1 MGNLGT
7 LYTGSGFGVFSEKK
21 SGKTKMRFLNQHN
34 FVATWSLILKFLH
47 GADLVLKRSNPG
59 RNGSIQSCGFCIS
72 RTERRTRSFWNHP
85 AVRASLGRLN
95 NGATADLLNSIA
107 SFWGHRSW
115 CLSSPPGLDTQIQSI
130 WPVGQIPATPQP
142 TIPRYHQIPGPSGQP
157 PLDTT
162 QTLVRGHP
170 STV

>member
-7 LYTGSGFGVFSEKK
+7 LYTGCGFWVLSEKK
-21 SGKTKMRFLNQHN
+21 SGKPKMRYLNQHN

-85 AVRASLGRLN
+85 AVRALLGRLN
-95 NGATADLLNSIA
+95 NGATAELHDCTSTTRELALNA
-107 SFWGHRSW
+107 PLRSPI
-115 CLSSPPGLDTQIQSI
+115 SPILGGARFGSPE
-130 WPVGQIPATPQP
+130 
-142 TIPRYHQIPGPSGQP
+142 YHELGGCAF
-157 PLDTT
+157 
-162 QTLVRGHP
+162 
-170 STV
+170 